1 MFADFEMQNLYK
13 QKNSKYEN
21 LITLIDHAPLE
32 LKLRINCRNTPS
44 VSKTAEELGK
54 MSLLTYLH

>member
-21 LITLIDHAPLE
+21 LISLIDHAPLE
-32 LKLRINCRNTPS
+32 LKLRINLET
-44 VSKTAEELGK
+44 
-54 MSLLTYLH
+54 LLQYLNLLKS